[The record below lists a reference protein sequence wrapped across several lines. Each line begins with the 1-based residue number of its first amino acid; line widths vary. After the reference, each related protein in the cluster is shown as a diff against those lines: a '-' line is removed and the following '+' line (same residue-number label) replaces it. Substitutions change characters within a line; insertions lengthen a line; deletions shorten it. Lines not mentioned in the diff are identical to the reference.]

1 MRLIKAQ
8 STNLRSI
15 RGKGVRYD
23 INDQV
28 IMDSK
33 TGMLVPKGPTRD
45 RPFYPENGFVRYN
58 TNTDQLEAYQNGAW
72 RELRFKEPNQDPGI
86 TQQNLGNGD
95 ASETVFG
102 PLASGDADYPV
113 PAAAQNILV
122 FVENVFQISGTNYS
136 LEQSVSGS
144 LTGPGAPYADGW
156 YIKFTSAPDLAK
168 PITVLHNFDK

>member
-8 STNLRSI
+8 TTNLRSI
-15 RGKGVRYD
+15 VGRGIKYD

-28 IMDSK
+28 ILES
-33 TGMLVPKGPTRD
+33 TNTMLVPKGTTAERPASPTD
-45 RPFYPENGFVRYN
+45 GHIRYN
-58 TNTDQLEAYQNGAW
+58 TTTNQLEAYQNTAW
-72 RELRFKEPNQDPGI
+72 RNVRFKEPNQNPGI
-86 TQQNLGNGD
+86 VQQNLGNGD
-95 ASETVFG
+95 ATETVFG

-122 FVENVFQISGTNYS
+122 LVENVFQLSTTNYT

-144 LTGPGAPYADGW
+144 LTGPNAPYADGW

>member
-8 STNLRSI
+8 TTNLRSVAG
-15 RGKGVRYD
+15 RGVKYD

-28 IMDSK
+28 ILES
-33 TGMLVPKGPTRD
+33 TNTMLVPKGTTAE
-45 RPFYPENGFVRYN
+45 RPASPNNGHLRYN
-58 TNTDQLEAYQNGAW
+58 TEDNQFEAYQNSAW

-86 TQQNLGNGD
+86 VQQNLGNGD
-95 ASETVFG
+95 ATETVFG

-113 PAAAQNILV
+113 PAAAQNVLV
-122 FVENVFQISGTNYS
+122 FVENVFQISTTNYT

-144 LTGPGAPYADGW
+144 LTGPNAPYADGW

>member
-33 TGMLVPKGPTRD
+33 TGMLVPKGPQRD

-58 TNTDQLEAYQNGAW
+58 TNTDQLEVYQNGAW
-72 RELRFKEPNQDPGI
+72 RNIKFKEPNQDPGI
-86 TQQNLGNGD
+86 VQQSLGVGD
-95 ASETVFG
+95 EVETDFG
-102 PLASGDADYPV
+102 PLNSADIDFPA
-113 PAAAQNILV
+113 PAAAQNVLV
-122 FVENVFQISGTNYS
+122 FVENVFQISTTNYI
-136 LEQSVSGS
+136 LVQNPAGK
-144 LTGPGAPYADGW
+144 TPGW
-156 YIKFTSAPDLAK
+156 YIRFSTAVPFGK
-168 PITVLHNFDK
+168 PVTVLHNFDK

>member
-8 STNLRSI
+8 TTNLRSI
-15 RGKGVRYD
+15 AGRGVKYD

-28 IMDSK
+28 ILES
-33 TGMLVPKGPTRD
+33 TNVMLVPKGTEGE
-45 RPFYPENGFVRYN
+45 RPSSPNNGHLRYN
-58 TNTDQLEAYQNGAW
+58 TTDDQFEAYQNGAW

-95 ASETVFG
+95 ATETVFG

-122 FVENVFQISGTNYS
+122 LVENVFQISGTNYT

-144 LTGPGAPYADGW
+144 LAGPNAPYADGW
-156 YIKFTSAPDLAK
+156 YIKFTSAPDLAR